1 MAIAPLMEALL
12 ASPPLAA
19 EPLPAASAAHCM
31 AGPTAAA
38 TEAARLAALSDLAL
52 LDTPESD
59 SFDRITRMA
68 SRLFDTPIA
77 AVSLTDA
84 HRQWFKSHVGTAGRE
99 IPRDKAPCAEV
110 TASAQVLVVPDLQLD
125 PRFRDG
131 VLARS
136 GVRFYAG
143 APLVTR
149 DGHALGAMC
158 VLDRTPREA
167 SADDLA
173 SLRDFA
179 AMVMAQVELERDY
192 GRRDPL
198 SGLPNRNQFADDL
211 ADLARVRPGV
221 PRVLLLVSLLD
232 PARLQ
237 ELVSVM
243 GMHCIDDVVQASSR
257 ILKDRLGPGCTAYHV
272 GVVSYAV
279 LVDEADAGP
288 WANVMAALSAALAV
302 PVASHGIP
310 VQMLPVFGV
319 SPFTAGAATA
329 DDALRTGIS
338 AANDART
345 MGLDS
350 AVYSP
355 DSDAANR
362 RRLTLLADFAEALA
376 QPDAL
381 SLVYQPRI
389 DLRAGRC
396 AGAEA
401 LLRWRHPTLGDV
413 SPAEFVPLVEQ
424 TALARPM
431 TEWVLGAALDQQ
443 VAWRA
448 QGASIA
454 VSINVSARNL
464 EEVDFLPR
472 LAAHLASRALP
483 AAGLELELTETALIR
498 NVEHV
503 LAQFEG
509 LREMGVTIAIDDF
522 GTGYSNFDY
531 LRRLPARAV
540 KLDRSFIGDLD
551 LDGDVDARPLARAMI
566 GIAHDLGLRVVAEG
580 VETQATLDVLRAWEC
595 DEVQGYFTGRP
606 MSAAALLQTFS
617 A

>member
-1 MAIAPLMEALL
+1 MEAPFVPQPYV
-12 ASPPLAA
+12 AD
-19 EPLPAASAAHCM
+19 PLPAAESPESSRGSAAD
-31 AGPTAAA
+31 AA
-38 TEAARLAALSDLAL
+38 EAARLAALRDLDL

-59 SFDRITRMA
+59 SYDRITRMA
-68 SRLFDTPIA
+68 SRLFGVPIA

-84 HRQWFKSHVGTAGRE
+84 NRQWFKSHVGTAGRE
-99 IPRDKAPCAEV
+99 IPREKAPCAEV
-110 TASAQVLVVPDLQLD
+110 TAQAGTVVVSDLQQD
-125 PRFRDG
+125 PRFHDS

-136 GVRFYAG
+136 GIRFYAG
-143 APLVTR
+143 APLITR
-149 DGHALGAMC
+149 DGHTLGAMC
-158 VLDRTPREA
+158 VLDSNPRQTTEEER
-167 SADDLA
+167 A

-179 AMVMAQVELERDY
+179 AMVMAQVELEHDY

-198 SGLPNRNQFADDL
+198 SGLPNRHQFTNDV
-211 ADLARVRPGV
+211 ADLARARPGV

-243 GMHCIDDVVQASSR
+243 GTRCIDDLVQASSR

-272 GVVSYAV
+272 EGVSYA
-279 LVDEADAGP
+279 LLLDEAETGP
-288 WANVMAALSAALAV
+288 WTNVMAALSAALAV
-302 PVASHGIP
+302 PVASNGIP
-310 VQMLPVFGV
+310 VQMMPAFGV
-319 SPFTAGAATA
+319 SPFVVGDAAA

-345 MGLDS
+345 AGLDS

-355 DSDAANR
+355 ASDAANR
-362 RRLTLLADFAEALA
+362 RRLTLLVDFADALA
-376 QPDAL
+376 RPDAL

-389 DLRAGRC
+389 DLRGDRC
-396 AGAEA
+396 TGAEA
-401 LLRWRHPTLGDV
+401 LLRWHHPGLGHI

-448 QGASIA
+448 QGAMLA
-454 VSINVSARNL
+454 VSVNVSARNL
-464 EEVDFLPR
+464 EEADFLPR
-472 LAAHLASRALP
+472 LEVHLASRGLP
-483 AAGLELELTETALIR
+483 ADCLELELTETALIR
-498 NVEHV
+498 NAEQV
-503 LAQFEG
+503 LAQLRG
-509 LREMGVTIAIDDF
+509 LRDMGVTIAIDDF

-551 LDGDVDARPLARAMI
+551 HTHADARPLARAMI
-566 GIAHDLGLRVVAEG
+566 GIAHDIGLRVVAEG
-580 VETQATLDVLRAWEC
+580 VETQATLDVLRGWGC

-606 MSAAALLQTFS
+606 MIAAALLEGFAT
-617 A
+617 

>member
-1 MAIAPLMEALL
+1 MPQSSANDAVPATDALSGL
-12 ASPPLAA
+12 TGPAA
-19 EPLPAASAAHCM
+19 EAA
-31 AGPTAAA
+31 
-38 TEAARLAALSDLAL
+38 EAARLAALRDLDL

-59 SFDRITRMA
+59 SYDRITRMA
-68 SRLFDTPIA
+68 SRLFDVPIA

-99 IPRDKAPCAEV
+99 IPRDRAPCAEV
-110 TASAQVLVVPDLQLD
+110 TAQAGTVVVPDLQQD
-125 PRFRDG
+125 PRFRDS

-136 GVRFYAG
+136 GIRFYAG
-143 APLVTR
+143 APLLTR

-158 VLDRTPREA
+158 VLDRRPREA
-167 SADDLA
+167 SEEELA

-179 AMVMAQVELERDY
+179 AMVMSQVELEHDY

-198 SGLPNRNQFADDL
+198 SGLPNRNQFANDL
-211 ADLARVRPGV
+211 ADRARARPGV

-232 PARLQ
+232 PVRMQ

-243 GMHCIDDVVQASSR
+243 GTRCIDDLVQASSR

-272 GVVSYAV
+272 DGVSYAV
-279 LVDEADAGP
+279 LLDEAEAGP
-288 WANVMAALSAALAV
+288 WTTVMAALSAALAV
-302 PVASHGIP
+302 PVASNGIP
-310 VQMLPVFGV
+310 IQMVPVFGV
-319 SPFTAGAATA
+319 SPFVVGAAAA

-345 MGLDS
+345 AGLDS

-355 DSDAANR
+355 ASDAANR
-362 RRLTLLADFAEALA
+362 RRLTLLVDFADALA

-381 SLVYQPRI
+381 SLLYQPRI
-389 DLRAGRC
+389 DLRADRC
-396 AGAEA
+396 TGAEA

-413 SPAEFVPLVEQ
+413 SPAEFIPLVEQ

-454 VSINVSARNL
+454 VSVNVSARNL

-472 LAAHLASRALP
+472 LAAQLARRGLP
-483 AAGLELELTETALIR
+483 AECLELELIESALIR
-498 NVEHV
+498 NAEQV
-503 LAQFEG
+503 LAQLEG
-509 LREMGVTIAIDDF
+509 LRDMGVTLAIDDF

-531 LRRLPARAV
+531 LRKLPARAV
-540 KLDRSFIGDLD
+540 KLDRSFIGDLGPD
-551 LDGDVDARPLARAMI
+551 ADARPLARAMI
-566 GIAHDLGLRVVAEG
+566 GIVHDLGLRVVAEG
-580 VETQATLDVLRAWEC
+580 VETQATLDVLRAWDC

-606 MSAAALLQTFS
+606 MSAAALLQGF
-617 A
+617 AG